1 MMQRQD
7 DDEVIPR
14 KVKLKLIT
22 EHKSGEDKL
31 ARSYE
36 LTCSQR
42 GKGQQGRGS
51 ERDREKHVRVQTQ
64 MRVLPSSS
72 KVNVPSRRMR
82 EKGPE
87 IGISLSLN
95 KRKRAYISTAE

>member
-1 MMQRQD
+1 
-7 DDEVIPR
+7 
-14 KVKLKLIT
+14 
-22 EHKSGEDKL
+22 
-31 ARSYE
+31 
-36 LTCSQR
+36 
-42 GKGQQGRGS
+42 
-51 ERDREKHVRVQTQ
+51 

-95 KRKRAYISTAE
+95 RRKRAYISTAE

>member
-42 GKGQQGRGS
+42 GKGQRGRGS
-51 ERDREKHVRVQTQ
+51 ERDREKYVHMHVRVHTDTLEH
-64 MRVLPSSS
+64 M
-72 KVNVPSRRMR
+72 
-82 EKGPE
+82 
-87 IGISLSLN
+87 
-95 KRKRAYISTAE
+95 

>member
-42 GKGQQGRGS
+42 GKGQRGRGS
-51 ERDREKHVRVQTQ
+51 ERDREKYVHMHVRVHTDALEH
-64 MRVLPSSS
+64 M
-72 KVNVPSRRMR
+72 
-82 EKGPE
+82 
-87 IGISLSLN
+87 
-95 KRKRAYISTAE
+95 